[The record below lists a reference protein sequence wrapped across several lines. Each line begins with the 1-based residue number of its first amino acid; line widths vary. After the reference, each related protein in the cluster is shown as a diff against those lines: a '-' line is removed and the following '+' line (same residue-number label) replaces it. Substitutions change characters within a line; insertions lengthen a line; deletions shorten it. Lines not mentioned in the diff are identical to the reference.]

1 MKHIAAVSRFR
12 SFSRASAGTVRTP
25 RTRTLSLIAL
35 ALMSSGCFEKKT
47 EALDS
52 AAAATETA
60 AQLTGD
66 DKGAAAD
73 NPVCALFKPKELE
86 AYVGEPLGKPENAAM
101 GTGCQWPAKDG
112 TGDATIQVVPRAY
125 FEPHKLADTYKE
137 ISDLG
142 EAAFSEQAYDGWLA
156 SALVGDEAISVM
168 AAGAK
173 ATRESTEAL
182 LRETIRRKA
191 P

>member
-1 MKHIAAVSRFR
+1 M
-12 SFSRASAGTVRTP
+12 
-25 RTRTLSLIAL
+25 RTLLIVTL
-35 ALMSSGCFEKKT
+35 ALMGSGCFEKKT
-47 EALDS
+47 DASDSVAEAQE
-52 AAAATETA
+52 AAAR
-60 AQLTGD
+60 LTGG
-66 DKGAAAD
+66 DKGAAAG
-73 NPVCALFKPKELE
+73 NPVCALFKSKELE

-112 TGDATIQVVPRAY
+112 TGDAMVQVVPAAY
-125 FEPHKLADTYKE
+125 YEPHDLAESYKE
-137 ISDLG
+137 IAGLG

-156 SALVGDEAISVM
+156 SALVGEEAISVM
-168 AAGAK
+168 ASGDK